1 MKRKKRSQSISD
13 KNASRNYNNNNRNT
27 DSSDGKRHSS
37 SANLSSIQKSSLS
50 STITKKLEE
59 KTISEVFG
67 SSKHEPEGERRREE
81 VQPLLAAATPD
92 IYEQGIKDKK
102 EELLSAQKHESIN
115 PEILVSTK
123 SSTNNGNINSN
134 LNADF
139 SNTNSVIIEKKEEV
153 AVGQEGGKGER
164 EIHPSTVTN
173 NSTEGKEEESVS
185 SIALQY
191 KNINN
196 QKNLEKE
203 NIGKDNDTYLLNAN
217 PYLSLWQNPAIIW
230 FDMYNKL
237 SRNSARMT
245 ERWLNLFLNPW
256 ITRERKDNS
265 GNGEKIRR

>member
-1 MKRKKRSQSISD
+1 M
-13 KNASRNYNNNNRNT
+13 
-27 DSSDGKRHSS
+27 
-37 SANLSSIQKSSLS
+37 
-50 STITKKLEE
+50 
-59 KTISEVFG
+59 
-67 SSKHEPEGERRREE
+67 
-81 VQPLLAAATPD
+81 QPLSAAATPD

-102 EELLSAQKHESIN
+102 EELLAAQKHESIN

-139 SNTNSVIIEKKEEV
+139 SNTNSVIIERKEEV
-153 AVGQEGGKGER
+153 AGGQEGGKGEH
-164 EIHPSTVTN
+164 EIHPSTVNN

-185 SIALQY
+185 SIAC
-191 KNINN
+191 
-196 QKNLEKE
+196 EKE

-217 PYLSLWQNPAIIW
+217 PYLNLWQNPAIIW

-237 SRNSARMT
+237 SRNSARVT

-265 GNGEKIRR
+265 SNGEKIRR

>member
-1 MKRKKRSQSISD
+1 MKRKKRSQSIRD

-37 SANLSSIQKSSLS
+37 LVNLSPIQKSLS

-67 SSKHEPEGERRREE
+67 SPKHEPEGEKRREE
-81 VQPLLAAATPD
+81 VQPLSAAATPD

-102 EELLSAQKHESIN
+102 EELLAAQKHESIN

-139 SNTNSVIIEKKEEV
+139 SNTNSVIIERKEEES
-153 AVGQEGGKGER
+153 VGQEGEH
-164 EIHPSTVTN
+164 EIYPSTVNN

-185 SIALQY
+185 SIAC
-191 KNINN
+191 
-196 QKNLEKE
+196 EKE

-237 SRNSARMT
+237 SRNSARVT

-265 GNGEKIRR
+265 SNGEKIRR